1 MEIVDERKKS
11 LWQRINDS
19 TVIKRVKSIKNFQ
32 IIVVIFIIA
41 IALIIYSTVI
51 TSKEE
56 KGSETTNSTVAMNS
70 EEQRLCGALSS
81 IEGVGDVKTMISKNG
96 NDVVGVI
103 VIAEGA
109 VNPLVRIKIVEA
121 VSVALGIEPKL
132 VSVFTGQ
139 S

>member
-1 MEIVDERKKS
+1 MEVVDERKKS

-51 TSKEE
+51 TSKEQ
-56 KGSETTNSTVAMNS
+56 KGSETTSSTVVMNS
-70 EEQRLCGALSS
+70 EEQRLCGVLSS
-81 IEGVGDVKTMISKNG
+81 IEGVGDVKTMITKNG

-103 VIAEGA
+103 VIADGA
-109 VNPLVRIKIVEA
+109 GNPLVRIKIVEA

>member
-1 MEIVDERKKS
+1 MEVVDERKKS
-11 LWQRINDS
+11 LWQRINDNA
-19 TVIKRVKSIKNFQ
+19 VIKRVKSIKNFQ

-51 TSKEE
+51 TSKEQ
-56 KGSETTNSTVAMNS
+56 KGSETTNSTVVMNS

-81 IEGVGDVKTMISKNG
+81 IEGVGDVKTMITKNG

-103 VIAEGA
+103 VIADGA
-109 VNPLVRIKIVEA
+109 SNPLVRIKIVEA

-139 S
+139 R

>member
-1 MEIVDERKKS
+1 MEVVDERKKS

-19 TVIKRVKSIKNFQ
+19 AVIKRVKSIKNFQ

-51 TSKEE
+51 TSKEQ
-56 KGSETTNSTVAMNS
+56 KGSETTNSTVVMNS

-81 IEGVGDVKTMISKNG
+81 IEGVGDVKTMITKNG

-103 VIAEGA
+103 VIADGA
-109 VNPLVRIKIVEA
+109 SNPLVRIKIVEA

-139 S
+139 R